1 MKFSLGYQLFPDNI
15 YIDKIISLKEKVS
28 EVYFSWGDFPN
39 GRNNQL
45 LRGDMTQWEAQE
57 KQMSDLKELSQ
68 AGIKLNL
75 LFNATCY
82 GRDSQS
88 RVFFEKIG
96 NTVDF
101 IKENYG
107 LSSVTTTS
115 PLIAKF
121 IKDNFHNI
129 DVRASVNMGV
139 GTIEGMDYI
148 KDVYD
153 SFYLKR
159 ELNRDF
165 KKIKELK
172 NWCDNNSKGLYALAN
187 SGCLNNCSAHTF
199 HDNLVSHESEISTMD
214 NGFSFEGVCKK
225 YLETEDNLFN
235 IFNITSFIRPEDV
248 YLYEGLF
255 TSMKLATRVN
265 ANPIRIIEAYLERE
279 KHIGSTLDLLEPNH
293 TGTVYPY
300 FVDNSRI
307 ETVVTEDGLKY
318 TNDNNAIIKLQE
330 DVYVNK

>member
-1 MKFSLGYQLFPDNI
+1 MKFSLGYQLFPDDI
-15 YIDKIISLKEKVS
+15 YIEKIISLKEKVS

-45 LRGDMTQWEAQE
+45 SRRDMTQWEAYE
-57 KQMSDLKELSQ
+57 KQMSDLKKLSQ

-88 RVFFEKIG
+88 RAFFEKVG
-96 NTVDF
+96 NTIDF
-101 IKENYG
+101 IKESYG
-107 LSSVTTTS
+107 LTSVTTTS

-121 IKDNFHNI
+121 VKDNFEDI

-148 KDVYD
+148 KDIYD

-165 KKIKELK
+165 KKIRELK
-172 NWCDNNSKGLYALAN
+172 DWCDSNGKGLYALAN

-214 NGFSFEGVCKK
+214 NGYSFEGVCKN
-225 YLETEDNLFN
+225 YLLKEDNVFN
-235 IFNITSFIRPEDV
+235 IFNITSFIRPEDIH
-248 YLYEGLF
+248 LYEGFF

-265 ANPIRIIEAYLERE
+265 MNPIRIIEAYLERE

-293 TGTVYPY
+293 TGTIYPY

-307 ETVVTEDGLKY
+307 ERAVTEDGLKY
-318 TNDNNAIIKLQE
+318 INNNNAIIKLKE
-330 DVYVNK
+330 DIYVNK